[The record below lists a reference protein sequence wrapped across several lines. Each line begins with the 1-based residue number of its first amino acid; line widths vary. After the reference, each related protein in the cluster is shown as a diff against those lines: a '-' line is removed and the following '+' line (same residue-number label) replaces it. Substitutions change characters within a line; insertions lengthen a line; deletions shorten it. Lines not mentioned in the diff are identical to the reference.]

1 MFVSQLLEKNQQNL
15 EFPKYHNVN
24 TSPTSSGHFWRTGT
38 KLPARVCVGGGGG
51 GGGGGVISPVSISS
65 AIPIQFSWANFEN
78 ISVSQIEKE

>member
-38 KLPARVCVGGGGG
+38 KLPARVCVGGGEGG
-51 GGGGGVISPVSISS
+51 GD
-65 AIPIQFSWANFEN
+65 IPCLYLIGYTHT
-78 ISVSQIEKE
+78 I